1 MTASATKDE
10 ELIRMY
16 LTTRKNQYFETLYQ
30 RYANKVYRRCFS
42 LTKCSAKAEDYMH
55 DIFIRVHSNLGN
67 FKERSTFSTWLYSI
81 SYNYCMDQIRQ
92 GQRLSMVMIDEDME
106 HYIADET
113 EQDHREEQ
121 IQTLNMAIQAV
132 SSDEAMLLKLK
143 YEEDLDI
150 KEIAEKFNL
159 KDSAVKMRL
168 KRTRDKI
175 RNQYTYRLN
184 G

>member
-1 MTASATKDE
+1 MTALPIKDE
-10 ELIRMY
+10 ELIHMY
-16 LTTRKNQYFETLYQ
+16 LSTRQNQYFETLYQ
-30 RYANKVYRRCFS
+30 RYSNKVYRRCFS

-67 FKERSTFSTWLYSI
+67 FKARSTFSTWLYSI

-92 GQRLSMVMIDEDME
+92 SQRLTMVMIDEDME
-106 HYIADET
+106 HYIADEV
-113 EQDHREEQ
+113 ESDHREEQ
-121 IQTLNMAIQAV
+121 IQTLNMAIKTV
-132 SSDEAMLLKLK
+132 SSNEAMLLKLK

-175 RNQYTYRLN
+175 RSHYTYRLN